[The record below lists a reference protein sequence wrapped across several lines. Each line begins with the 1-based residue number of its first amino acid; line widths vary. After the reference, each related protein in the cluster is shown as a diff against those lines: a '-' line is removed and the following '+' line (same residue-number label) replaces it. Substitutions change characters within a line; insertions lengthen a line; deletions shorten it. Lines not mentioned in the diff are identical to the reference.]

1 MTATY
6 RSAAPIS
13 VSYTHLF
20 ADASVCEINPIRQTL
35 AKTRGFDTFDPQK
48 LEKYLPQAELIFNTV
63 PAPILT
69 DPLLIK
75 QDVYKRQE
83 WKKMPAVPVNG
94 SGCTGCGLC
103 AGLCPSGAIS
113 KENPSV
119 TDPEKCIL
127 CLRCIAVCPSGAKKL
142 PERVQEMLNQKL
154 LPLKGIRK
162 ENELF
167 L

>member
-1 MTATY
+1 MEK
-6 RSAAPIS
+6 
-13 VSYTHLF
+13 
-20 ADASVCEINPIRQTL
+20 DACST
-35 AKTRGFDTFDPQK
+35 G
-48 LEKYLPQAELIFNTV
+48 
-63 PAPILT
+63 
-69 DPLLIK
+69 
-75 QDVYKRQE
+75 KRQRLYRVRTLRRTLSL
-83 WKKMPAVPVNG
+83 WSYFKRK
-94 SGCTGCGLC
+94 SIKL
-103 AGLCPSGAIS
+103 
-113 KENPSV
+113 